1 MPIYEYHCNDC
12 DKDFELLVM
21 RHAEADKQVC
31 PNCQS
36 HSVQRKM
43 SAFAAQGGGNAGAG
57 ASCGLTST

>member
-31 PNCQS
+31 PTCKS
-36 HSVQRKM
+36 ESVQRKI
-43 SAFAAQGGGNAGAG
+43 SAFAAQGGSTSSAG
-57 ASCGLTST
+57 ASCSMAST